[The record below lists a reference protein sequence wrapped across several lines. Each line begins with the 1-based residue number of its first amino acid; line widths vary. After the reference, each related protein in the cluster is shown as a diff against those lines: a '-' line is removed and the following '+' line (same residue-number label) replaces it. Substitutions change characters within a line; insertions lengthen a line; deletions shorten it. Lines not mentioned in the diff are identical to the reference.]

1 MGVFALLER
10 REELG
15 GTWGFFKYPGF
26 RTDSDM
32 HTFGFSFRPW
42 REKKQNGVEGH
53 KVLSYLHEAAEE
65 GGLKQHIRFGT
76 HVVRAS
82 WSSERAQW
90 QVECS
95 DGKIFTA
102 MVLLCCT
109 GSSGQR
115 SWTSRASVSS

>member
-1 MGVFALLER
+1 MVEALDVVILGAGISGLAAAHYLKKQPPWASFALLER

-53 KVLSYLHEAAEE
+53 KV
-65 GGLKQHIRFGT
+65 
-76 HVVRAS
+76 
-82 WSSERAQW
+82 
-90 QVECS
+90 
-95 DGKIFTA
+95 
-102 MVLLCCT
+102 
-109 GSSGQR
+109 
-115 SWTSRASVSS
+115 